1 MEMIRQK
8 HWGALVRPAKGETM
22 NPNGRPRKLIALVNQ
37 ELAKKWYAP
46 ATKADIEENY
56 MSLLQLEEDE
66 LKLLLKDTSKP
77 MLIRILAKNLLW
89 GKGFDI
95 IEKMLDR
102 GIGKAVQKNEVS
114 GSLEVR
120 NELSEEEMT
129 ALKEIWKKQWI
140 DI

>member
-1 MEMIRQK
+1 MAM
-8 HWGALVRPAKGETM
+8 
-22 NPNGRPRKLIALVNQ
+22 
-37 ELAKKWYAP
+37 
-46 ATKADIEENY
+46 
-56 MSLLQLEEDE
+56 LQLSQDDLTALAGNKE
-66 LKLLLKDTSKP
+66 KP
-77 MLIRILAKNLLW
+77 MLVRIIAKNMLG

-129 ALKEIWKKQWI
+129 ALKEIWKKQ
-140 DI
+140 